1 MVLYKCKKNIIMN
14 NKKTTIMKTKK
25 LVLSVE
31 WENGIAS
38 NEIQAGVKPKH
49 IILKNGER
57 MLLEPF
63 TSVLPRE
70 DGRESNVI
78 GLLYLKDGKPTLFSQ
93 EMIADNMKEINQ
105 TLIGLGQCQSE
116 LASWY
121 WRRHSEAETWN
132 FYMPSNR
139 TRPVLSLGSLLD

>member
-1 MVLYKCKKNIIMN
+1 ME
-14 NKKTTIMKTKK
+14 TKK
-25 LVLSVE
+25 LALSVE
-31 WENGIAS
+31 WENGTVS
-38 NEIQAGVKPKH
+38 NEVQTGVKPKY

-70 DGRESNVI
+70 DGSESNVI
-78 GLLYLKDGKPTLFSQ
+78 GLFYLKDGKPTLFSK
-93 EMIADNMKEINQ
+93 EMIADNMKEIDQ

-132 FYMPSNR
+132 FNTQLSG
-139 TRPVLSLGSLLD
+139 TRPVLSLGSLLDQG

>member
-1 MVLYKCKKNIIMN
+1 MN

>member
-14 NKKTTIMKTKK
+14 NKKTTIMETKK

-105 TLIGLGQCQSE
+105 TLIGLGLCQSE
-116 LASWY
+116 RASWF
-121 WRRHSEAETWN
+121 WREHSKAEAWN
-132 FYMPSNR
+132 FNTQLSG
-139 TRPVLSLGSLLD
+139 TRPILSLGSLLD